1 MINLFKYS
9 YYIYQNHENTA
20 TMTKDTTE
28 EDLIALLSA
37 NGREST
43 SELARKLKLSR
54 STVKDRID
62 RLEKRGVIRGYTVR
76 LSEDYADRHIQ
87 AHVMISS
94 DPKQSV
100 QIVRTLQQIRAVK
113 SLHAVNGIYDMIAI
127 VSAESTMLLDQTLDQ
142 IGNMV
147 GVEKT
152 LSSIILS
159 TKFEQ

>member
-1 MINLFKYS
+1 M
-9 YYIYQNHENTA
+9 YIKIIRFNGYNANMANSAQDET
-20 TMTKDTTE
+20 
-28 EDLIALLSA
+28 LITLLRA

-43 SELARKLKLSR
+43 SELARKLNLSR

-62 RLEKRGVIRGYTVR
+62 RLEKRGVIKGYTIR
-76 LSEDYADRHIQ
+76 LSEDYADRQIQ

-100 QIVRTLQQIRAVK
+100 QIVRTLQQISAIK
-113 SLHAVNGIYDMIAI
+113 SLHAVNGIYDMIAL
-127 VSAESTMLLDQTLDQ
+127 VSAESTKVLDETLDL

-147 GVEKT
+147 GVDKT

-159 TKFEQ
+159 TKIER